1 MVELLLQRREIIEKT
16 SDIDLTEYQKTL
28 DLTVEDVDIEGDK
41 AEVCV
46 KVLKEWHYS
55 FSPEVG
61 SAAEDKFVVSLE
73 KEAGEWKISAISG
86 LADIV
91 MDETLSEMG
100 DEITSRE
107 REEYINEIADEYDYD
122 LEMEDTYEENTEEAT
137 VWYTSPSGTKAARAT
152 SGYNNTAAIS
162 YALQYAIT
170 PNSSYADF
178 SGSGGDCTNFISQCL
193 YAGGIKQHTGTAYS
207 TTCWFYKTSTNRSAT
222 WTGAN
227 EFRTYVT
234 GSSSKIDMT
243 SSSWSSVVP
252 GDIIQL
258 VSSGSAYHSLFV
270 SGLAYSSNGRS
281 DLLGMRAYG
290 KPFQCFAGAV
300 LWFEFQS
307 VLSYKRK

>member
-122 LEMEDTYEENTEEAT
+122 LEMEDTYEEIQKRRLYGIQ
-137 VWYTSPSGTKAARAT
+137 VLPARKLPVRRVV
-152 SGYNNTAAIS
+152 III
-162 YALQYAIT
+162 LR
-170 PNSSYADF
+170 
-178 SGSGGDCTNFISQCL
+178 L
-193 YAGGIKQHTGTAYS
+193 YPMRYS
-207 TTCWFYKTSTNRSAT
+207 
-222 WTGAN
+222 
-227 EFRTYVT
+227 
-234 GSSSKIDMT
+234 M
-243 SSSWSSVVP
+243 P
-252 GDIIQL
+252 
-258 VSSGSAYHSLFV
+258 
-270 SGLAYSSNGRS
+270 
-281 DLLGMRAYG
+281 
-290 KPFQCFAGAV
+290 
-300 LWFEFQS
+300 
-307 VLSYKRK
+307 